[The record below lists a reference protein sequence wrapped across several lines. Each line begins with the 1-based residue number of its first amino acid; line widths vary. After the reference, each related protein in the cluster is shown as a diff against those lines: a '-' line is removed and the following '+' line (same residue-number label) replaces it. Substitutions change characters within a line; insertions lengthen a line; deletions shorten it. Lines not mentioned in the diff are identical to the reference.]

1 MGEESDWYTVV
12 PIPLDG
18 GGGGGGKRREEGRGT
33 EREKKREKNGSEKER
48 RAKCRDGLGGA
59 GKGGLEAIFFDA
71 FKTRSS
77 SRIRIKKLTL
87 EKTLSAA
94 LTDCER

>member
-48 RAKCRDGLGGA
+48 GAKCRDGLGGA
-59 GKGGLEAIFFDA
+59 GQGREDWK
-71 FKTRSS
+71 RSS
-77 SRIRIKKLTL
+77 S
-87 EKTLSAA
+87 TLSKPEVVPGFV
-94 LTDCER
+94 LKSLRSRRHFQPR